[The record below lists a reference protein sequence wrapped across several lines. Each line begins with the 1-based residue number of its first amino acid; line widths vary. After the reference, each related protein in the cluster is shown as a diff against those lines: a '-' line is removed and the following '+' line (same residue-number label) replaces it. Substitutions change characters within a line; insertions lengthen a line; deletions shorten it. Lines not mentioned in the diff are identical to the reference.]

1 MSSGFKLITDSIASQ
16 EEANELM
23 GKLFEV
29 TRPESVYSPPVT
41 QGDYTVITASEVTA
55 GIGYGY
61 GGGGGGSDK
70 EMEQNSGFDGG
81 LGLGGGGG
89 GGTSARPVAVIEIG
103 PHGVRVEPVVD
114 ATKISLAFFTA
125 LGSMAL
131 LFGKMR
137 RGAK

>member
-1 MSSGFKLITDSIASQ
+1 MSNGFKLITESLANQ

-23 GKLFEV
+23 GKLFDI
-29 TRPESVYSPPVT
+29 TRPESVFSPPIT
-41 QGDYTVITASEVTA
+41 HNDYTIITATEVTA
-55 GIGYGY
+55 GLGYGY

-70 EMEQNSGFDGG
+70 ETEKNTGFDGG
-81 LGLGGGGG
+81 VGSGGGGG
-89 GGTSARPVAVIEIG
+89 GGSSARPVAVIEIG
-103 PHGVRVEPVVD
+103 PHGVRVEPIVD